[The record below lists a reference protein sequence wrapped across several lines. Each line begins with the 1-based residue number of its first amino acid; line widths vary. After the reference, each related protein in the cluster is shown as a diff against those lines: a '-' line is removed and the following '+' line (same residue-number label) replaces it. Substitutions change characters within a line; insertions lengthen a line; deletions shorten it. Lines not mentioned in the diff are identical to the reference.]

1 MNGKPTC
8 FVVMGFREKT
18 DPISGK
24 TFDLDKSY
32 RILIKPAV
40 EAAGATCVRADEI
53 VHAEVIDVPMYEQL
67 LQADL
72 VVADLSTLNANAFF
86 ELGVRYALRPR
97 ATVAIAESGF
107 KNPFDTNHISTL
119 AYEHLGKGID
129 AEEAER
135 FRAKL
140 TEVCRTVLCNERV
153 DSPVYTFI
161 RDLQPPGVRGAVRLT
176 ELAAAQRAAGLS
188 DGARSRTADMAE
200 LAMAKPLAELM
211 DLALSHRAKENFT
224 AMRQVLKGVVA
235 AMDDNPDPFAVQQL
249 ALATYKS
256 KDLDALSALTEAR
269 KVLEPL
275 DPEGANDPETLG
287 IWGAIHKRLA
297 ERPERSVAERQADLD
312 AAIFAY
318 EKGYYLKDD
327 YYNGINLA
335 FLLDVRAAQGH
346 GDDRIADRVQARR
359 VRERLARRLEPQIA
373 EREGKETT
381 EELREEG
388 YWMRATMAEAHAG
401 LGNAAGEKAWLD
413 KARAFAPQ
421 AWMAST
427 TEEQIAKLH
436 RLLARAAD

>member
-1 MNGKPTC
+1 MSHRPTC

-40 EAAGATCVRADEI
+40 EAAGATCIRADEI

-67 LQADL
+67 LEADL

-97 ATVAIAESGF
+97 ATIAIAESGF
-107 KNPFDTNHISTL
+107 KNPFDTNHIATL
-119 AYEHLGKGID
+119 PYEHLGKGID
-129 AEEAER
+129 AEDAEK
-135 FRAKL
+135 FKAKL
-140 TEVCRTVLCNERV
+140 TNLCRTLLSNDRP
-153 DSPVYTFI
+153 DSPVYTYI
-161 RDLQPPGVRGAVRLT
+161 RGLQPPRVRGAVELT
-176 ELAAAQRAAGLS
+176 EAAAAYRAALASGE
-188 DGARSRTADMAE
+188 DRT
-200 LAMAKPLAELM
+200 AKPLAELM
-211 DLALSHRAKENFT
+211 DLAMTYRRDEDFA
-224 AMRQVLKGVVA
+224 AMRRVLADVVA
-235 AMDDNPDPFAVQQL
+235 AMGDNPDPFAVQQL

-256 KDLDALSALTEAR
+256 QDLDPVAALTDAQ
-269 KVLEPL
+269 KVLAPL

-297 ERPERSVAERQADLD
+297 ERSQRTAEQRKADLD
-312 AAIFAY
+312 TAIFAY

-335 FLLDVRAAQGH
+335 FLLDTRALQEE

-359 VRERLARRLEPQIA
+359 VRERLVRRLEPQIA
-373 EREGKETT
+373 ERAGKETT
-381 EELREEG
+381 KELRDEG

-401 LGNAAGEKAWLD
+401 LGDAAGERAWLD
-413 KARAFAPQ
+413 NARAFASEP
-421 AWMAST
+421 WMVSST
-427 TEEQIAKLH
+427 EDQIGKL
-436 RLLARAAD
+436 RGLLAATAN

>member
-1 MNGKPTC
+1 MPDKPTC

-67 LQADL
+67 LKADL

-119 AYEHLGKGID
+119 SYEHLGKGID
-129 AEEAER
+129 AEEAEQ
-135 FRAKL
+135 FKAKL
-140 TEVCRTVLCNERV
+140 TEVCRTVLSNERI
-153 DSPVYTFI
+153 DSPIYTFI
-161 RDLQPPGVRGAVRLT
+161 RGLNPPEVRGPIELT
-176 ELAAAQRAAGLS
+176 AAAAADRGL
-188 DGARSRTADMAE
+188 AE
-200 LAMAKPLAELM
+200 GPANDATAKPLGPLM
-211 DLALSHRAKENFT
+211 DLATTYREQENFA
-224 AMRQVLKGVVA
+224 AMRQVLAGVVA
-235 AMDDNPDPFAVQQL
+235 AMGAHPEPFAVQQL

-256 KDLDALSALTEAR
+256 KDLDPVTALTQAQQ
-269 KVLEPL
+269 VLAPL

-287 IWGAIHKRLA
+287 LWGAIHKRLA
-297 ERPERSVAERQADLD
+297 ECLERTAEQRKADLNS
-312 AAIFAY
+312 AIFAY

-335 FLLDVRAAQGH
+335 FLLDTRALQEE
-346 GDDRIADRVQARR
+346 GDDRVADRVQARR
-359 VRERLARRLEPQIA
+359 VRERLVRRLEPQIA

-381 EELREEG
+381 KELRDEG

-413 KARAFAPQ
+413 KARAFAPEP
-421 AWMAST
+421 WMVST
-427 TEEQIAKLH
+427 TEEQIKKL
-436 RLLARAAD
+436 RQLLAATAG

>member
-1 MNGKPTC
+1 MSDRPTC

-40 EAAGATCVRADEI
+40 EAAGATCIRADEI

-67 LQADL
+67 LEADL

-97 ATVAIAESGF
+97 ATIAIAESGF
-107 KNPFDTNHISTL
+107 KNPFDTNHIATL
-119 AYEHLGKGID
+119 PYEHLGKGID
-129 AEEAER
+129 AEDAEK
-135 FRAKL
+135 FKAKL
-140 TEVCRTVLCNERV
+140 TNLCRTLLSNDRP
-153 DSPVYTFI
+153 DSPVYTYI
-161 RDLQPPGVRGAVRLT
+161 RGLQPPRVRGAVELT
-176 ELAAAQRAAGLS
+176 EAAAAYRAAPASGE
-188 DGARSRTADMAE
+188 DRT
-200 LAMAKPLAELM
+200 AKPLAELM
-211 DLALSHRAKENFT
+211 DLAMTYRRDEDFA
-224 AMRQVLKGVVA
+224 AMRRVLADVVA
-235 AMDDNPDPFAVQQL
+235 AMGDNPDPFAVQQL

-256 KDLDALSALTEAR
+256 QDLDPVAALTDAQ
-269 KVLEPL
+269 KVLAPL

-297 ERPERSVAERQADLD
+297 ERSQRTAEQRKADLD
-312 AAIFAY
+312 TAIFAY

-335 FLLDVRAAQGH
+335 FLLDIRALQEE

-359 VRERLARRLEPQIA
+359 VRERLVRRLEPQIA
-373 EREGKETT
+373 ERAGKETT
-381 EELREEG
+381 KELRDEG

-401 LGNAAGEKAWLD
+401 LGDAAGERAWLD
-413 KARAFAPQ
+413 KARAFASEP
-421 AWMAST
+421 WMVSST
-427 TEEQIAKLH
+427 EDQIGKLR
-436 RLLARAAD
+436 RLLAATAN

>member
-1 MNGKPTC
+1 MSDRPTC

-40 EAAGATCVRADEI
+40 EAAGATCIRADEI

-67 LQADL
+67 LEADL

-97 ATVAIAESGF
+97 ATIAIAESGF
-107 KNPFDTNHISTL
+107 KNPFDTNHIATL
-119 AYEHLGKGID
+119 PYEHLGKGIEAED
-129 AEEAER
+129 AEK
-135 FRAKL
+135 FKAKL
-140 TEVCRTVLCNERV
+140 TNLCRTLLSNDRP
-153 DSPVYTFI
+153 DSPVYTYI
-161 RDLQPPGVRGAVRLT
+161 RGLQPPRVRGAVELT
-176 ELAAAQRAAGLS
+176 EAAAAYRAALASGE
-188 DGARSRTADMAE
+188 DRT
-200 LAMAKPLAELM
+200 AKPLAELM
-211 DLALSHRAKENFT
+211 DLAMTYRRDEDFA
-224 AMRQVLKGVVA
+224 AMRRVLADVVA
-235 AMDDNPDPFAVQQL
+235 AMGDNPDPFAVQQL

-256 KDLDALSALTEAR
+256 QDLDPVAALTDAQ
-269 KVLEPL
+269 KVLAPL

-297 ERPERSVAERQADLD
+297 ERSQRTAEQRKADLD
-312 AAIFAY
+312 TAIFAY

-335 FLLDVRAAQGH
+335 FLLDSRALQEE

-359 VRERLARRLEPQIA
+359 VREWLVRRLEPQIA
-373 EREGKETT
+373 ERAGKETT
-381 EELREEG
+381 KELRDEG

-401 LGNAAGEKAWLD
+401 LGDAAGERAWLD
-413 KARAFAPQ
+413 KARAFASEP
-421 AWMAST
+421 WMVSST
-427 TEEQIAKLH
+427 EDQIGKL
-436 RLLARAAD
+436 RGLLAATAN

>member
-1 MNGKPTC
+1 MNEKPTC

-119 AYEHLGKGID
+119 SYEHLGKGID

-135 FRAKL
+135 FKAKL
-140 TEVCRTVLCNERV
+140 TEVCRTVLGTERI

-161 RDLQPPGVRGAVRLT
+161 RDLQPPGVPGPIQLT
-176 ELAAAQRAAGLS
+176 EAAAAYRATPE
-188 DGARSRTADMAE
+188 GAADQA
-200 LAMAKPLAELM
+200 AAKPLAELM
-211 DLALSHRAKENFT
+211 DLALRYRKEEDFA
-224 AMRQVLKGVVA
+224 AMRRVLAGVVA
-235 AMDDNPDPFAVQQL
+235 TMGDNPDPFAVQQL

-256 KDLDALSALTEAR
+256 KDLDPVEALIEAR
-269 KVLEPL
+269 NVLSPL
-275 DPEGANDPETLG
+275 DPEGTNDPETLG
-287 IWGAIHKRLA
+287 LWGAIHKRLA
-297 ERPERSVAERQADLD
+297 ERPERGPEQQKADLD
-312 AAIFAY
+312 AAMFAY
-318 EKGYYLKDD
+318 EKGYYLNDD
-327 YYNGINLA
+327 YYDGINLA
-335 FLLDVRAAQGH
+335 FLLNVRAAQGQ
-346 GDDRIADRVQARR
+346 GEDRIADRVQARR
-359 VRERLARRLEPQIA
+359 LRERLARRLEQQIA
-373 EREGKETT
+373 ARAGKETS

-388 YWMRATMAEAHAG
+388 YWMRATMAEASAG
-401 LGNAAGEKAWLD
+401 LGNERAAEAWLE
-413 KARAFAPQ
+413 KARAFAPA
-421 AWMAST
+421 AWMVSSTEGQIEKLRRWLAAS
-427 TEEQIAKLH
+427 
-436 RLLARAAD
+436 AD

>member
-1 MNGKPTC
+1 MSDRPTC

-40 EAAGATCVRADEI
+40 EAAGATCIRADEI

-67 LQADL
+67 FEADL

-97 ATVAIAESGF
+97 ATIAIAESGF
-107 KNPFDTNHISTL
+107 KNPFDTNHIATL
-119 AYEHLGKGID
+119 PYEHLGKGID
-129 AEEAER
+129 AEDAEK
-135 FRAKL
+135 FKAKL
-140 TEVCRTVLCNERV
+140 TNLCRTLLSNDRP
-153 DSPVYTFI
+153 DSPVYTYI
-161 RDLQPPGVRGAVRLT
+161 RGLQPPRVRGAVELT
-176 ELAAAQRAAGLS
+176 EAAAAYRAALASGE
-188 DGARSRTADMAE
+188 DRT
-200 LAMAKPLAELM
+200 AKPLAELM
-211 DLALSHRAKENFT
+211 DLAMTYRRDEDFA
-224 AMRQVLKGVVA
+224 AMRRVLADVVA
-235 AMDDNPDPFAVQQL
+235 AMGDNPDPFAVQQL

-256 KDLDALSALTEAR
+256 QDLDPVAALTDAQ
-269 KVLEPL
+269 KVLAPL

-297 ERPERSVAERQADLD
+297 ERSQRTAEQRKADLD
-312 AAIFAY
+312 TAIFAY

-335 FLLDVRAAQGH
+335 FLLDTRALQEE

-359 VRERLARRLEPQIA
+359 VRERLVRRLEPQIA
-373 EREGKETT
+373 ERAGKETT
-381 EELREEG
+381 KELRDEG

-401 LGNAAGEKAWLD
+401 LGDAAGERAWLD
-413 KARAFAPQ
+413 KARAFASEP
-421 AWMAST
+421 WMVSST
-427 TEEQIAKLH
+427 EDQIGKLR
-436 RLLARAAD
+436 RLLAATAN

>member
-1 MNGKPTC
+1 MSHRPTC

-40 EAAGATCVRADEI
+40 EAAGATCIRADEI

-67 LQADL
+67 LEADL

-97 ATVAIAESGF
+97 ATIAIAESGF
-107 KNPFDTNHISTL
+107 KNPFDTNHIATL
-119 AYEHLGKGID
+119 PYEHLGKGID
-129 AEEAER
+129 AEDAEK
-135 FRAKL
+135 FKAKL
-140 TEVCRTVLCNERV
+140 TNLCRTLLSNDRP
-153 DSPVYTFI
+153 DSPVYTYI
-161 RDLQPPGVRGAVRLT
+161 RGLQPPRVRGAVELT
-176 ELAAAQRAAGLS
+176 EAAAAYRAALASGE
-188 DGARSRTADMAE
+188 DRT
-200 LAMAKPLAELM
+200 AKPLAELM
-211 DLALSHRAKENFT
+211 DLAMTYRRDEDFA
-224 AMRQVLKGVVA
+224 AMRRVLADVVA
-235 AMDDNPDPFAVQQL
+235 AMGDNPDPFAVQQL

-256 KDLDALSALTEAR
+256 QDLDPVAALTDAQ
-269 KVLEPL
+269 KVLAPL

-297 ERPERSVAERQADLD
+297 ERSQRTAEQRKSDLD
-312 AAIFAY
+312 TAIFAY

-335 FLLDVRAAQGH
+335 FLLDTRALQEE

-359 VRERLARRLEPQIA
+359 VRERLVRRLEPQIA
-373 EREGKETT
+373 ERAGKETT
-381 EELREEG
+381 KELRDEG

-401 LGNAAGEKAWLD
+401 LGDAAGERAWLD
-413 KARAFAPQ
+413 KARAFASEP
-421 AWMAST
+421 WMVSST
-427 TEEQIAKLH
+427 EDQIGKL
-436 RLLARAAD
+436 RGLLAATAN

>member
-1 MNGKPTC
+1 MPDKPTC
-8 FVVMGFREKT
+8 FVVMGFGKKT

-24 TFDLDKSY
+24 VFDLDMSY
-32 RILIKPAV
+32 QWLIKPAV

-53 VHAEVIDVPMYEQL
+53 VHAKVIDIPMYEQL

-72 VVADLSTLNANAFF
+72 VVADLSTLNPNAFF

-97 ATVAIAESGF
+97 ATVVIAERDW
-107 KNPFDTNHISTL
+107 KNPFDTNHIATRR
-119 AYEHLGKGID
+119 YWHMGEGIHIGEAQRFT
-129 AEEAER
+129 AE
-135 FRAKL
+135 L
-140 TEVCRTVLCNERV
+140 TEVCRKLLANDDV

-161 RDLQPPGVRGAVRLT
+161 RDLRPPGVGGAIRLT
-176 ELAAAQRAAGLS
+176 DAAAAERAAPDS
-188 DGARSRTADMAE
+188 AGANST
-200 LAMAKPLAELM
+200 AKPLGQLM
-211 DLALSHRAKENFT
+211 DLAMAYREQENFA
-224 AMRQVLKGVVA
+224 AMRQVLAGVVA
-235 AMDDNPDPFAVQQL
+235 AMGGNPDAFAVQQL

-256 KDLDALSALTEAR
+256 KDLDPVAALSEAR
-269 KVLEPL
+269 KVLLPL

-297 ERPERSVAERQADLD
+297 ERPERSADQRTADLD

-335 FLLDVRAAQGH
+335 FLLDTRAAREQ

-359 VRERLARRLEPQIA
+359 VRQRLARRLEQQIV

-381 EELREEG
+381 KELRDEG

-401 LGNAAGEKAWLD
+401 LGNSEGEYEWLRKAF
-413 KARAFAPQ
+413 AFAPEP
-421 AWMAST
+421 WMAST
-427 TEEQIAKLH
+427 TEEQIGRL
-436 RLLARAAD
+436 RQLLAATAG

>member
-18 DPISGK
+18 DPVSGK

-53 VHAEVIDVPMYEQL
+53 VHAEIIDVPMYEQL

-97 ATVAIAESGF
+97 ATIAIAESGF
-107 KNPFDTNHISTL
+107 KNPFDTNHIATL
-119 AYEHLGKGID
+119 PYEHLGKGID

-140 TEVCRTVLCNERV
+140 TEVCRTVLRSQRI
-153 DSPVYTFI
+153 DSPIYTFI
-161 RDLQPPGVRGAVRLT
+161 RGLTPPSVRGAVELT
-176 ELAAAQRAAGLS
+176 EAAAAYRATP
-188 DGARSRTADMAE
+188 DGATDQPA
-200 LAMAKPLAELM
+200 AKPLAELM
-211 DLALSHRAKENFT
+211 DLAMRYRSQENFA
-224 AMRQVLKGVVA
+224 AMRQVLAGVVA
-235 AMDDNPDPFAVQQL
+235 TMGDNPDPFAVQQL

-256 KDLDALSALTEAR
+256 KDLDPLMALTEAR
-269 KVLEPL
+269 TVLQPL

-297 ERPERSVAERQADLD
+297 ERTERSPEHRRADLD
-312 AAIFAY
+312 TAIFAY

-335 FLLDVRAAQGH
+335 FLLDTRAAQEQ
-346 GDDRIADRVQARR
+346 GDDRVADRVQARR
-359 VRERLARRLEPQIA
+359 VRERLVRRLEQQIA

-381 EELREEG
+381 PELREEG

-421 AWMAST
+421 PWMEAST
-427 TEEQIAKLH
+427 EDQIEKLH
-436 RLLARAAD
+436 RLLAEASG

>member
-1 MNGKPTC
+1 MPDKPTC

-67 LQADL
+67 LKADL

-119 AYEHLGKGID
+119 SYEHLGKGID
-129 AEEAER
+129 AEEAEQ
-135 FRAKL
+135 FKAKL
-140 TEVCRTVLCNERV
+140 TEVCRTVLSNERI
-153 DSPVYTFI
+153 DSPIYTFI
-161 RDLQPPGVRGAVRLT
+161 RGLNPPEVRGPIELT
-176 ELAAAQRAAGLS
+176 AAAAADRGL
-188 DGARSRTADMAE
+188 AE
-200 LAMAKPLAELM
+200 GPANDATAKPLGPLM
-211 DLALSHRAKENFT
+211 DLATTYREQENFA
-224 AMRQVLKGVVA
+224 AMRQVLAGVVA
-235 AMDDNPDPFAVQQL
+235 AMGAHPEPFAVQQL

-256 KDLDALSALTEAR
+256 KDLDPVTALTQAQQ
-269 KVLEPL
+269 VLAPL

-297 ERPERSVAERQADLD
+297 ECPERTAEQRKADLNS
-312 AAIFAY
+312 AIFAY

-335 FLLDVRAAQGH
+335 FLLDTRALQEE
-346 GDDRIADRVQARR
+346 GDDRVADRVQARR
-359 VRERLARRLEPQIA
+359 VRERLVRRLEPQIA

-381 EELREEG
+381 KELRDEG

-413 KARAFAPQ
+413 KARAFAPEP
-421 AWMAST
+421 WMVST
-427 TEEQIAKLH
+427 TEEQIKKL
-436 RLLARAAD
+436 RQLLAATAG

>member
-1 MNGKPTC
+1 MNEKPTC

-119 AYEHLGKGID
+119 SYEHLGKGID

-135 FRAKL
+135 FKAKL
-140 TEVCRTVLCNERV
+140 TEVCRTVLGTERT

-161 RDLQPPGVRGAVRLT
+161 RDLQPPGVRGPVQLT
-176 ELAAAQRAAGLS
+176 EAAAAYRATPDA
-188 DGARSRTADMAE
+188 TADQA
-200 LAMAKPLAELM
+200 AARPLAELM
-211 DLALSHRAKENFT
+211 DRALRFRKEEDFA
-224 AMRQVLKGVVA
+224 AMRRVLGGVVA
-235 AMDDNPDPFAVQQL
+235 TMGDNPDPFAVQQL

-256 KDLDALSALTEAR
+256 KDLDPIEALIAAQNALA
-269 KVLEPL
+269 PL
-275 DPEGANDPETLG
+275 HPEGTNDPETLG
-287 IWGAIHKRLA
+287 LWGAIHKRLA
-297 ERPERSVAERQADLD
+297 ERPERSPEQQNADLD
-312 AAIFAY
+312 VAMFAY
-318 EKGYYLKDD
+318 EKGYYLNDD
-327 YYNGINLA
+327 YYDGINLA
-335 FLLDVRAAQGH
+335 YLLNVRAAQAQGE
-346 GDDRIADRVQARR
+346 DRIADRVQARR
-359 VRERLARRLEPQIA
+359 IRERLARRLERQIA

-401 LGNAAGEKAWLD
+401 LGNEAAAGAWLD
-413 KARAFAPQ
+413 KARAFAPA
-421 AWMAST
+421 AWMASS
-427 TEEQIAKLH
+427 TEGQLEKLR
-436 RLLARAAD
+436 RLLAASAD

>member
-1 MNGKPTC
+1 MSDRPTC

-40 EAAGATCVRADEI
+40 EAAGATCIRADEI

-67 LQADL
+67 FEADL

-97 ATVAIAESGF
+97 ATIAIAESGF
-107 KNPFDTNHISTL
+107 KNPFDTNHSATL
-119 AYEHLGKGID
+119 PYEHLGKGID
-129 AEEAER
+129 AEDAEK
-135 FRAKL
+135 FKAKL
-140 TEVCRTVLCNERV
+140 TNLCRTLLSNDRP
-153 DSPVYTFI
+153 DSPVYTYI
-161 RDLQPPGVRGAVRLT
+161 RGLQPPRVRGAVELT
-176 ELAAAQRAAGLS
+176 EAAAAYRAAPASGE
-188 DGARSRTADMAE
+188 DRT
-200 LAMAKPLAELM
+200 AKPLAELM
-211 DLALSHRAKENFT
+211 DLAMTYRRDEDFA
-224 AMRQVLKGVVA
+224 AMRRVLADVVA
-235 AMDDNPDPFAVQQL
+235 AMGDNPDPFAVQQL

-256 KDLDALSALTEAR
+256 QDLDPVAALTDAQ
-269 KVLEPL
+269 KVLAPL

-297 ERPERSVAERQADLD
+297 ERSQRTAEQRKADLD
-312 AAIFAY
+312 TAIFAY

-335 FLLDVRAAQGH
+335 FLLDTRALQEE

-359 VRERLARRLEPQIA
+359 VRERLVRRLEPQIA
-373 EREGKETT
+373 ERAGKETT
-381 EELREEG
+381 KELRDEG

-401 LGNAAGEKAWLD
+401 LGDAAGERAWLD
-413 KARAFAPQ
+413 KARAFASEP
-421 AWMAST
+421 WMVSST
-427 TEEQIAKLH
+427 EDQIGKL
-436 RLLARAAD
+436 RGLLAATAN

>member
-1 MNGKPTC
+1 MSDRPTC

-40 EAAGATCVRADEI
+40 EAAGATCIRADEI

-67 LQADL
+67 LEADL

-97 ATVAIAESGF
+97 ATIAIAESGF
-107 KNPFDTNHISTL
+107 KNPFDTNHIATL
-119 AYEHLGKGID
+119 PYEHLGKGID
-129 AEEAER
+129 AEDAER
-135 FRAKL
+135 FKAKL
-140 TEVCRTVLCNERV
+140 TNLCRTLLSNDRP
-153 DSPVYTFI
+153 DSPVYTYI
-161 RDLQPPGVRGAVRLT
+161 RGLQPPRVRGAVELT
-176 ELAAAQRAAGLS
+176 EAAAAYRAAPASGE
-188 DGARSRTADMAE
+188 DRT
-200 LAMAKPLAELM
+200 AKPLAELM
-211 DLALSHRAKENFT
+211 DLAMTYRRDEDFA
-224 AMRQVLKGVVA
+224 AMRRVLADVVA
-235 AMDDNPDPFAVQQL
+235 AMGDNPDPFAVQQL

-256 KDLDALSALTEAR
+256 QDLDPVAALTDAQ
-269 KVLEPL
+269 KVLAPL

-297 ERPERSVAERQADLD
+297 ERSQRTAEQRKSDLD
-312 AAIFAY
+312 TAIFAY

-335 FLLDVRAAQGH
+335 FLLDTRALQEE

-359 VRERLARRLEPQIA
+359 VRERLVRRLEPQIA
-373 EREGKETT
+373 ERAGKETT
-381 EELREEG
+381 KELRDEG

-401 LGNAAGEKAWLD
+401 LGDAAGERAWLD
-413 KARAFAPQ
+413 KARAFASEP
-421 AWMAST
+421 WMVSST
-427 TEEQIAKLH
+427 EDQIGKL
-436 RLLARAAD
+436 RGLLAATAN

>member
-1 MNGKPTC
+1 MADKPSC

-32 RILIKPAV
+32 RMLIKPAV

-107 KNPFDTNHISTL
+107 KNPFDTNHIATL
-119 AYEHLGKGID
+119 PYEHLGKGID

-135 FRAKL
+135 FKAQL
-140 TEVCRTVLCNERV
+140 TNLCRTLLNDKEP
-153 DSPVYTFI
+153 DSPVYTYI
-161 RDLQPPGVRGAVRLT
+161 RDLQPPPVRGAVQLT
-176 ELAAAQRAAGLS
+176 EAAAAHRAAPSGS
-188 DGARSRTADMAE
+188 ADDPT
-200 LAMAKPLAELM
+200 AKPLGQLM
-211 DLALSHRAKENFT
+211 DLALSFRRDENFA
-224 AMRQVLKGVVA
+224 AMRQVLAGVVA
-235 AMDDNPDPFAVQQL
+235 AMGDRPDAFAVQQL

-256 KDLDALSALTEAR
+256 KDLEPVKALTDAQAI
-269 KVLEPL
+269 LTPL

-297 ERPERSVAERQADLD
+297 GRPERSAEQQKADLD
-312 AAIFAY
+312 TAIFAH

-335 FLLDVRAAQGH
+335 FLLDTRAAKEQ

-359 VRERLARRLEPQIA
+359 VRERLARRLEQQIA

-381 EELREEG
+381 KDLREEG

-401 LGNAAGEKAWLD
+401 LGNAAGEQEWLD
-413 KARAFAPQ
+413 KARSFASEP
-421 AWMAST
+421 WMVST
-427 TEEQIAKLH
+427 TQEQIGKL
-436 RLLARAAD
+436 RQLLEAAAD

>member
-1 MNGKPTC
+1 MSDQPTC

-40 EAAGATCVRADEI
+40 EAAGAICKRADDI

-107 KNPFDTNHISTL
+107 KNPFDTNHIATRS
-119 AYEHLGKGID
+119 YEHLGKGID

-135 FRAKL
+135 FKAEL
-140 TEVCRTVLCNERV
+140 TELCRTVLNNTRI

-161 RDLQPPGVRGAVRLT
+161 RDLQPPLVRGAVELT
-176 ELAAAQRAAGLS
+176 EAAAAQRAAPGNAG
-188 DGARSRTADMAE
+188 DHAT
-200 LAMAKPLAELM
+200 AKPLAELM
-211 DLALSHRAKENFT
+211 DLAMTFRKAENFA

-235 AMDDNPDPFAVQQL
+235 AMGANPDAFAVQQL

-256 KDLDALSALTEAR
+256 KDLEAVTALTDAQD
-269 KVLEPL
+269 VLAPL

-287 IWGAIHKRLA
+287 IWGAIHKRLS
-297 ERPERSVAERQADLD
+297 ERLERSAGQQQADLD
-312 AAIFAY
+312 TAIFAY

-335 FLLDVRAAQGH
+335 FLLDTRAAKEQ

-359 VRERLARRLEPQIA
+359 VRERLVRRLEPQIA
-373 EREGKETT
+373 ERELKETT
-381 EELREEG
+381 EELKEEG

-401 LGNAAGEKAWLD
+401 LGNAALEQEWLVKA
-413 KARAFAPQ
+413 KNFAPEP
-421 AWMAST
+421 WMAQS
-427 TEEQIAKLH
+427 TEEQIGKL
-436 RLLARAAD
+436 RKLLAVAAG

>member
-1 MNGKPTC
+1 MSHRPTC

-40 EAAGATCVRADEI
+40 EAAGATCIRADEI

-67 LQADL
+67 LEADL

-97 ATVAIAESGF
+97 ATIAIAESGF
-107 KNPFDTNHISTL
+107 KNPFDTNHIATL
-119 AYEHLGKGID
+119 PYEHLGKGID
-129 AEEAER
+129 AEDAEK
-135 FRAKL
+135 FKAKL
-140 TEVCRTVLCNERV
+140 TNLCRTLLSNDRP
-153 DSPVYTFI
+153 DSPVYTYI
-161 RDLQPPGVRGAVRLT
+161 RGLQPPRVRGAVELT
-176 ELAAAQRAAGLS
+176 EAAAAYRAAPASGE
-188 DGARSRTADMAE
+188 DRT
-200 LAMAKPLAELM
+200 AKPLAELM
-211 DLALSHRAKENFT
+211 DLAMTYRRDEDFA
-224 AMRQVLKGVVA
+224 AMRRVLADVVA
-235 AMDDNPDPFAVQQL
+235 AMGDNPDPFAVQQL

-256 KDLDALSALTEAR
+256 QDLDPVAALTDAQ
-269 KVLEPL
+269 KVLAPL

-297 ERPERSVAERQADLD
+297 ERSQRTAEQRKADLD
-312 AAIFAY
+312 TAIFAY

-335 FLLDVRAAQGH
+335 FLLDTRALQEE

-359 VRERLARRLEPQIA
+359 VRERLVRRLEPQIA
-373 EREGKETT
+373 ERAGKETT
-381 EELREEG
+381 KELRDEG

-401 LGNAAGEKAWLD
+401 LGDAAGERAWLD
-413 KARAFAPQ
+413 NARAFASEP
-421 AWMAST
+421 WMVSST
-427 TEEQIAKLH
+427 EDQIGKL
-436 RLLARAAD
+436 RGLLAATAN

>member
-18 DPISGK
+18 DPVSGK

-119 AYEHLGKGID
+119 PYEHLGKGID

-135 FRAKL
+135 FKAKL
-140 TEVCRTVLCNERV
+140 TEVCRTVLSSERT
-153 DSPVYTFI
+153 DSPIYTFI
-161 RDLQPPGVRGAVRLT
+161 RDLQPPAVRGAIHLT
-176 ELAAAQRAAGLS
+176 EAAAAHRATPG
-188 DGARSRTADMAE
+188 TADHPMT
-200 LAMAKPLAELM
+200 KPLAELM
-211 DLALSHRAKENFT
+211 DLAMRYRAQENYA
-224 AMRQVLKGVVA
+224 AMRQVLAGVVT

-256 KDLDALSALTEAR
+256 KDLDPIAALTEAQ
-269 KVLEPL
+269 KVLAPL
-275 DPEGANDPETLG
+275 DPESANDPETLG

-297 ERPERSVAERQADLD
+297 ERPERSPEQQKADFET
-312 AAIFAY
+312 AIFAY
-318 EKGYYLKDD
+318 EKGYYLNDD
-327 YYNGINLA
+327 YYDGINLA
-335 FLLDVRAAQGH
+335 FLLDTRAAQEQGE
-346 GDDRIADRVQARR
+346 DRIADRVHARW
-359 VRERLARRLEPQIA
+359 VRARLAQRLERQIA

-381 EELREEG
+381 AELREEG

-401 LGNAAGEKAWLD
+401 LGNAASQKEWLD
-413 KARAFAPQ
+413 KARAFAPEP
-421 AWMAST
+421 WMAST
-427 TEEQIAKLH
+427 TEEQIEKLH
-436 RLLARAAD
+436 RLLAKAAD

>member
-1 MNGKPTC
+1 MSDRPTC

-40 EAAGATCVRADEI
+40 EAAGATCIRADEI

-67 LQADL
+67 LEADL

-97 ATVAIAESGF
+97 ATIAIAESGF
-107 KNPFDTNHISTL
+107 KNPFDTNHIATL
-119 AYEHLGKGID
+119 PYEHLGKGID
-129 AEEAER
+129 AEDAEK
-135 FRAKL
+135 FKAKL
-140 TEVCRTVLCNERV
+140 TNLCRTLLSNDRP
-153 DSPVYTFI
+153 DSPVYTYI
-161 RDLQPPGVRGAVRLT
+161 RGLQPPRVRGAVELT
-176 ELAAAQRAAGLS
+176 EAAAAYRAAPASGE
-188 DGARSRTADMAE
+188 DRT
-200 LAMAKPLAELM
+200 AKPLAELM
-211 DLALSHRAKENFT
+211 DLAMTYRRDEDFA
-224 AMRQVLKGVVA
+224 AMRRVLADVVA
-235 AMDDNPDPFAVQQL
+235 AMGDNPDPFAVQQL

-256 KDLDALSALTEAR
+256 QDLDPVAALTDAQ
-269 KVLEPL
+269 KVLAPL

-297 ERPERSVAERQADLD
+297 ERSQRTAEQRKADLD
-312 AAIFAY
+312 TAIFAY

-335 FLLDVRAAQGH
+335 FLLDTRALQEE

-359 VRERLARRLEPQIA
+359 VRERLVRRLEPQIA
-373 EREGKETT
+373 ERAGKETT
-381 EELREEG
+381 KELRDEG

-401 LGNAAGEKAWLD
+401 LGDAAGERAWLD
-413 KARAFAPQ
+413 KARAFASEP
-421 AWMAST
+421 WMVSST
-427 TEEQIAKLH
+427 EDQIGKL
-436 RLLARAAD
+436 RGLLAATAN

>member
-1 MNGKPTC
+1 MSDRPTC

-40 EAAGATCVRADEI
+40 EAAGATCIRADEI

-67 LQADL
+67 LEADL

-97 ATVAIAESGF
+97 AT
-107 KNPFDTNHISTL
+107 NPFDTNHIATL
-119 AYEHLGKGID
+119 PYEHLGKGID
-129 AEEAER
+129 AEDAEK
-135 FRAKL
+135 FKAKL
-140 TEVCRTVLCNERV
+140 TNLCRTLLSNDRP
-153 DSPVYTFI
+153 DSPVYTYI
-161 RDLQPPGVRGAVRLT
+161 RGLQPPRVRGAVELT
-176 ELAAAQRAAGLS
+176 EAAAAYRAALASGE
-188 DGARSRTADMAE
+188 DRT
-200 LAMAKPLAELM
+200 AKPLAELM
-211 DLALSHRAKENFT
+211 DLAMTYRRDEDFA
-224 AMRQVLKGVVA
+224 AMRRVLADVVA
-235 AMDDNPDPFAVQQL
+235 AMGDNPDPFAVQQL

-256 KDLDALSALTEAR
+256 QDLDPVAALTDAQ
-269 KVLEPL
+269 KVLAPL

-297 ERPERSVAERQADLD
+297 ERSQRTAEQRKSDLD
-312 AAIFAY
+312 TAIFAY

-335 FLLDVRAAQGH
+335 FLLDTRALQEE

-359 VRERLARRLEPQIA
+359 VRERLVRRLEPQIA
-373 EREGKETT
+373 ERAGKETT
-381 EELREEG
+381 KELRDEG

-401 LGNAAGEKAWLD
+401 LGDAAGERAWLD
-413 KARAFAPQ
+413 NARAFASEP
-421 AWMAST
+421 WMVSST
-427 TEEQIAKLH
+427 EDQIGKLR
-436 RLLARAAD
+436 RLLAATAN